1 MATETVTEKYVK
13 RFTVELNPRLHA
25 NMRELSRRKRVQIGV
40 VYEEAIRAYLERP
53 ENYMGAN
60 RSQKPTKKG

>member
-1 MATETVTEKYVK
+1 MPANTVTEKYVK

-25 NMRELSRRKRVQIGV
+25 GMRELSRRKRVQIGV
-40 VYEEAIRAYLERP
+40 VYEDAIKRFLELP

-60 RSQKPTKKG
+60 RTPKKGR

>member
-1 MATETVTEKYVK
+1 MAIPTTVEKYVK
-13 RFTVELNPRLHA
+13 RLTLELNPRLHA

-40 VYEEAIRAYLERP
+40 VYEEAIKRYLDLP

-60 RSQKPTKKG
+60 RTQLRKGK